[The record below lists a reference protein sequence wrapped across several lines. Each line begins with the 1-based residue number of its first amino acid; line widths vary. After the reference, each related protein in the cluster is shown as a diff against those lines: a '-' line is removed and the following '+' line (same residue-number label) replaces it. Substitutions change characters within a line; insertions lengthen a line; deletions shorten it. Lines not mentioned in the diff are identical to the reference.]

1 MIKER
6 KWLVDLAGGCSSISG
21 SIPGQR
27 ESRCVRVVI
36 FRQKRSEKGRISACI
51 ISGEIFLGKAEA

>member
-6 KWLVDLAGGCSSISG
+6 KWLVDLAGVQQYIR
-21 SIPGQR
+21 QHTRTR

-36 FRQKRSEKGRISACI
+36 FRQKRSEKGKNIRLHYFW
-51 ISGEIFLGKAEA
+51 GNFPR

>member
-1 MIKER
+1 MIKENGWWILQGVQQYIR
-6 KWLVDLAGGCSSISG
+6 QHTRTW
-21 SIPGQR
+21 

-36 FRQKRSEKGRISACI
+36 FRQKRSEKGKNTACI

>member
-1 MIKER
+1 MIKENGWWILQGVQQYIR
-6 KWLVDLAGGCSSISG
+6 QHTRTW
-21 SIPGQR
+21 

-36 FRQKRSEKGRISACI
+36 FRQNDQRRGRISACI

>member
-1 MIKER
+1 MIKENGWWILQGVQQYIR
-6 KWLVDLAGGCSSISG
+6 QHTRTW
-21 SIPGQR
+21 

-36 FRQKRSEKGRISACI
+36 FKNDQRRGRISACI